1 MKYVVTNFMI
11 IIAVMRSF
19 MFASFS
25 YPSCFL
31 YNNNSLSSKLHALI
45 YDHIYPDDLTKCIR
59 RERLAK
65 IIPALYTVA
74 FRRKTQ
80 TKTVMFYRYCEPY

>member
-19 MFASFS
+19 IFASFS
-25 YPSCFL
+25 IL
-31 YNNNSLSSKLHALI
+31 
-45 YDHIYPDDLTKCIR
+45 PDDLTKYIR

-80 TKTVMFYRYCEPY
+80 TKTVMFLQIL

>member
-1 MKYVVTNFMI
+1 MI
-11 IIAVMRSF
+11 IIAVMCSF

-31 YNNNSLSSKLHALI
+31 YNNNSLSSKLHALT
-45 YDHIYPDDLTKCIR
+45 YDHINYPDDMTECIM
-59 RERLAK
+59 RERLAG
-65 IIPALYTVA
+65 IISALYTVA